1 MEKIKIT
8 IEGKATYYEWAG
20 KPQLEQNDDDWC
32 SVYYSGFIFEKIDKV
47 TANDEDITK
56 TKGKY
61 LMVPN
66 MIREQ
71 WSLGEDHEFPVEVRP
86 IRTIDFSVDCNLKCE
101 NFKPDKVQL
110 RKSTYEFDFIPFAID
125 TTKIMYDGKEIE
137 TDMDEWS
144 DFYDRWGYGEDQA
157 VIVEK

>member
-1 MEKIKIT
+1 MEKVKIC

-20 KPQLEQNDDDWC
+20 KPQLEENDNDWC
-32 SVYYSGFIFEKIDKV
+32 SVYYSGFIFEKIEKV
-47 TANDEDITK
+47 TANGEDITK

-86 IRTIDFSVDCNLKCE
+86 VRTIDFDVECE
-101 NFKPDKVQL
+101 VECDDFKPDKVQL
-110 RKSTYEFDFIPFAID
+110 RKSTYEFNFIPFAID
-125 TTKIMYDGKEIE
+125 TTKIMYDGKEVE
-137 TDMDEWS
+137 TSIDDWC
-144 DFYDRWGYGEDQA
+144 DFCDRWGYGESQA
-157 VIVEK
+157 IIVEE